1 MYLWIYDKV
10 CTWIENKVC
19 TWIDNKVSTWI
30 YDKVC
35 TWIDNKVSTW
45 IYDKEYW
52 LKCPALPVEFYKYLK
67 NSNFEK
73 KISDCFRLC

>member
-1 MYLWIYDKV
+1 MLRYVL
-10 CTWIENKVC
+10 CTWIE
-19 TWIDNKVSTWI
+19 NKVSTWI

-52 LKCPALPVEFYKYLK
+52 LNGPALPV
-67 NSNFEK
+67 
-73 KISDCFRLC
+73 